1 LEIWRFGDLK
11 NGWVDGWFELDG
23 AVDYK
28 KTEKVIARKFLL
40 EFTALACLDLLMS
53 KANHVELCVPA
64 QT

>member
-1 LEIWRFGDLK
+1 
-11 NGWVDGWFELDG
+11 VDGWFELDG